1 MEIKHVTVSG
11 AGLMGTQI
19 AMQVALHGYQ
29 VTTYDVFPAQLE
41 KAKAFA
47 DDWFAKR
54 VQKGKLSAEAAAK
67 HRQLCTTPQ
76 TFRRPRGRQT

>member
-41 KAKAFA
+41 KG
-47 DDWFAKR
+47 
-54 VQKGKLSAEAAAK
+54 KG
-67 HRQLCTTPQ
+67 LC
-76 TFRRPRGRQT
+76 G